1 MIYPNESF
9 VSTSPLQC
17 PFFQNLKVLSQSPKK
32 LIDIAHN
39 KK

>member
-9 VSTSPLQC
+9 VSTSPLQR
-17 PFFQNLKVLSQSPKK
+17 PFFQNFFQSPKK